1 MNNFKLFAITL
12 FIIFSTIVRAD
23 IEIAKGQCKDLGFK
37 PGTEKYADCVMKLL
51 PKEDTKK
58 KQLNTDKAT
67 SKVDKNTKKVGEDNS
82 NSLKFDEAT
91 YVGEVKKGKAYGI
104 GVITFS
110 DGSKYEGKVN
120 KNRAHGKGKYT
131 DSQRNVFEGKFR
143 RNKFIEKIDKK
154 TRNIIIIDVNKGIS
168 SYFEIKGTGK
178 SVGKWFEAEK
188 ASSGTIETVDE
199 NGIKK
204 IEKFTKYELTAKG
217 IRDME
222 AANKADGGG
231 EGGGHGGEGGEGGGC
246 G

>member
-1 MNNFKLFAITL
+1 MKNFKLFAITL

-23 IEIAKGQCKDLGFK
+23 IEIAKGQCEDLGFK

-51 PKEDTKK
+51 PKKDTKK
-58 KQLNTDKAT
+58 KQLNADKAT
-67 SKVDKNTKKVGEDNS
+67 SKIDKNTKKVGEDNS
-82 NSLKFDEAT
+82 NLLKFDEAT

-131 DSQRNVFEGKFR
+131 DAQGNFFEGKFR
-143 RNKFIEKIDKK
+143 RNKFIDKIDKK
-154 TRNIIIIDVNKGIS
+154 TRKIINLDVNKGIS
-168 SYFEIKGTGK
+168 FNFEIKGTGK
-178 SVGKWFEAEK
+178 SSIKWFEAEK
-188 ASSGTIETVDE
+188 TSSGTIENVDQ

-204 IEKFTKYELTAKG
+204 IEKYTTYELTAKG
-217 IRDME
+217 KRDME
-222 AANKADGGG
+222 AANKEAGGG
-231 EGGGHGGEGGEGGGC
+231 DGGHGGDGGGGGC